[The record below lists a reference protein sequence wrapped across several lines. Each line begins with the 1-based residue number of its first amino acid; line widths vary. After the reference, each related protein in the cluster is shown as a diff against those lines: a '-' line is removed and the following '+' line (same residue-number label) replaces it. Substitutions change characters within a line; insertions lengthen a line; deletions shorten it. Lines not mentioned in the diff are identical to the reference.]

1 MAHHDDRAAKQNAK
15 RDDAEAKKR
24 EKAAEKVAEEEN
36 PYPSMPEDDATTREA
51 LKAERAA
58 ITKEIEANE
67 QAHKDLIA
75 QRREIDQRIR
85 ADLAGDAMDALLGPV
100 PDLPELTNIETP
112 EDKSPKI
119 DFYGER
125 LPRKTVTY
133 GMLSLLSGIVMF
145 VMFFLVVYRAVLDII
160 GGSLAGNDQ
169 LAATI
174 IFFIAYI
181 GCMFLSAVGFI
192 YQAIRMLRDEQ
203 GGRVRLCNALVL
215 VMVVLFLCHLTV
227 YGVGSALV
235 FYGLM
240 LALLILIHGYFQPE
254 IALERYNEISD
265 TKTLKQ
271 MLKRTDTERTYIPGK
286 RTGKGY
292 ITLNFF
298 NLFWI
303 FTICSFL
310 GLVIET
316 IFHMVIVDPGVYQ
329 DRAGMLWGPLSPIY
343 GFGGG
348 LMTIFLNRLHDK
360 PIWVTFVVSAIVGG
374 AFEYFTSWYLQYAFG
389 ITAWDYSGT
398 FLNIDGRTN
407 FMFMC
412 FWGILGCVWV
422 RLLLPIMLYFMK
434 KIPWRWKYTLT
445 AIFAVL
451 VIFDG
456 VMTTVTLDCWY
467 LREDHVPVQGVV
479 EEFCAEHF
487 DNEFMEHRFQ
497 SMTMNVDT
505 AARSDAKADSE
516 AASKA

>member
-1 MAHHDDRAAKQNAK
+1 MAHHDDHAA
-15 RDDAEAKKR
+15 R
-24 EKAAEKVAEEEN
+24 EKAKRQERAAEERD
-36 PYPSMPEDDATTREA
+36 PYPAMPEDDEATREA
-51 LKAERAA
+51 LKAEREA

-67 QAHKDLIA
+67 QAHKDLVA

-85 ADLAGDAMDALLGPV
+85 ADMAGDAMDALLGPV
-100 PDLPELTNIETP
+100 PDLPEVTDIQTP

-119 DFYGER
+119 DFYGR
-125 LPRKTVTY
+125 QIPRKTATY
-133 GMLSLLSGIVMF
+133 GMLSLLSGIVMV
-145 VMFFLVVYRAVLDII
+145 VMFILVVYRTVQGII
-160 GGSLAGNDQ
+160 NGSLDNSAQ
-169 LAATI
+169 VLATTL
-174 IFFIAYI
+174 FFIAYI
-181 GCMFLSAVGFI
+181 GLMLLSSVGFI
-192 YQAIRMLRDEQ
+192 YQAVRMLRDERD
-203 GGRVRLCNALVL
+203 GRTKLCNGLILSMVL
-215 VMVVLFLCHLTV
+215 LFLCHLTV
-227 YGVGSALV
+227 YGIGNALV
-235 FYGLM
+235 IYGLM

-254 IALERYNEISD
+254 LALERYNEISD

-271 MLKRTDTERTYIPGK
+271 MLKRTDTERTFIPGK
-286 RTGKGY
+286 RAGKGY

-310 GLVIET
+310 GLIIET
-316 IFHMVIVDPGVYQ
+316 IFHMVFVDPGVYQ

-360 PIWVTFVVSAIVGG
+360 PIWVTFIVSAIVGG

-389 ITAWDYSGT
+389 VTAWDYSGT

-456 VMTTVTLDCWY
+456 IMTTVTLDCWY

-479 EEFCAEHF
+479 ETFCAEHF
-487 DNEFMEHRFQ
+487 DNEFMQNRFQ
-497 SMTMNVDT
+497 SMTMNVDSS
-505 AARSDAKADSE
+505 ARTDAKADD
-516 AASKA
+516 AKLSKA